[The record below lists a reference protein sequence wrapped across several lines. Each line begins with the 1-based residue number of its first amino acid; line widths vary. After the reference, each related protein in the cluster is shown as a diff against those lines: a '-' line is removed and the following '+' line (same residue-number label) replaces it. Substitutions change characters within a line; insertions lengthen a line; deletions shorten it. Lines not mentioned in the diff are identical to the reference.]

1 MTGTPVGAPLVV
13 TGARGM
19 LGTELLRA
27 AGERGVAVTPLN
39 RAECDITDADA
50 VRRTIG
56 AIAPRAVIHAAA
68 WTDVDGCESD
78 PKRAH
83 RVNGGGTR
91 NVAAACAECGAR
103 LVMVSTDYVFPG
115 DAPRPYAEDDATGPL
130 SVYGASKLAGEEA
143 VRELLPDG
151 IVARTAWLYAD
162 HGANF
167 LRTMLRL
174 AAERDRID
182 VVDDQRGSP
191 TFAADLAAALL
202 DLAAAPGAAGTY
214 HVTNAGSTTWH
225 GFATRIFAEA
235 GVTVRC
241 EPTTSDRFPRP
252 ARRPKNSVLADTRL
266 AAAGVGPM
274 PGWEDGLRRCVARAG
289 AGPARP

>member
-1 MTGTPVGAPLVV
+1 MTGTFVV

-27 AGERGVAVTPLN
+27 AGERGVAVAPLY
-39 RAECDITDADA
+39 RAECDITDADS
-50 VRRTIG
+50 VHRTLG
-56 AIAPRAVIHAAA
+56 ALRPRVVIHAAA

-78 PKRAH
+78 PGRAH
-83 RVNGGGTR
+83 RVNGSGTR
-91 NVAAACAECGAR
+91 NVAAACAETGAR

-115 DAPRPYAEDDATGPL
+115 DAPRPYAEDDETGPL
-130 SVYGASKLAGEEA
+130 SVYGASKLAGEDA

-162 HGANF
+162 HGVNF

-202 DLAAAPGAAGTY
+202 DLAAAPAASGTY
-214 HVTNAGSTTWH
+214 HVTNTGSTTWH
-225 GFATRIFAEA
+225 GFASRIFAEA
-235 GVTVRC
+235 GLAVRC
-241 EPTTSDRFPRP
+241 EPTTTDRFPRP

-266 AAAGVGPM
+266 AAALPA
-274 PGWEDGLRRCVARAG
+274 WEDGLRRCLERMQSGNAPPRS
-289 AGPARP
+289 